1 MRGPQRGLY
10 AWQYVE
16 ALYPW
21 QKELVE
27 HLKELTAIEELS
39 HFKAQASQVTLSL
52 YSSKVASVFME
63 QLQAER
69 ERKALQVIAKATRQY
84 LRWRNGEKWQ

>member
-1 MRGPQRGLY
+1 M
-10 AWQYVE
+10 E

-39 HFKAQASQVTLSL
+39 HFKAQASQVTLSIM
-52 YSSKVASVFME
+52 YSKKVASVFME